1 MKFETVNAVK
11 FLPMTEETV
20 QQMRQATEKDDCL
33 QLLKTMILKGW
44 PDDKDNIS
52 MDMHHVTAKG
62 MSLES
67 TTV

>member
-1 MKFETVNAVK
+1 
-11 FLPMTEETV
+11 MTEETV